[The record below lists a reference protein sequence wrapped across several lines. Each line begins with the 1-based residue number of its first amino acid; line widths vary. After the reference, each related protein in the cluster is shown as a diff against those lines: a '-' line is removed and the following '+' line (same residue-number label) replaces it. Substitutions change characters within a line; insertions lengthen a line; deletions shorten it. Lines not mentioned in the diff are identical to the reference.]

1 MMYQQISSCCASTIC
16 LHFVWILPIYREK
29 QKQISIS
36 LVWGEEGAMLHTR
49 PSLQGGYKGKVLCG
63 KDGGRWFGT
72 VYIMPDRVAQ
82 GLS

>member
-1 MMYQQISSCCASTIC
+1 
-16 LHFVWILPIYREK
+16 
-29 QKQISIS
+29 
-36 LVWGEEGAMLHTR
+36 MLHTR